1 MKNFVTRAVTGIL
14 YVLLLVGCTIWGP
27 ESAYLFFAIVAAGCV
42 LEFGTITN
50 THYHAEMNRIICAMA
65 AVVLCSAMWQVQ
77 TGIGDSSKMFALYG
91 FTLLY
96 LLISELYRRSE
107 DPIRNWSLAFA
118 SQLFIA
124 LPFSL
129 IPLISL
135 HNDVIEG
142 SLQYDWIYT
151 LAIFVFLWTNDTG
164 AYLVGTLFGR
174 YIPYKLFPRISP
186 HKSWIGSIGGG
197 LVSLIAAAVLWHFV
211 HGLTLVQWM
220 VLATIVCLFGTWGD
234 LVESLIKRQLGI
246 KDSGKIL
253 PGHGGLLDRFD
264 SALLAIP
271 ASYVYFTL
279 I

>member
-107 DPIRNWSLAFA
+107 DPIRNWSLTFA

-124 LPFSL
+124 LPFSP

-151 LAIFVFLWTNDTG
+151 LAIFVFLWTNDTA

-197 LVSLIAAAVLWHFV
+197 LVSLFAAAVLWHFV

-220 VLATIVCLFGTWGD
+220 GLATIVCIFGTWGD

>member
-220 VLATIVCLFGTWGD
+220 GLATIVCIFGTWGD

-246 KDSGKIL
+246 KDSGKIF

>member
-186 HKSWIGSIGGG
+186 HKSRIGSIGGG

-220 VLATIVCLFGTWGD
+220 GLATIVCIFGTWGD

>member
-27 ESAYLFFAIVAAGCV
+27 ESAYLFFAIIAAGCV

-220 VLATIVCLFGTWGD
+220 GLATIVCIFGTWGD

>member
-164 AYLVGTLFGR
+164 AYLVGTLLGR

-197 LVSLIAAAVLWHFV
+197 LVSLIAAAVLWNFV

-220 VLATIVCLFGTWGD
+220 GLATIVCIFGTWGD

>member
-65 AVVLCSAMWQVQ
+65 TVVLCSAMWQVQ

-151 LAIFVFLWTNDTG
+151 LSIFVFLWTNDTG

-220 VLATIVCLFGTWGD
+220 GLATIVCIFGTWGD

>member
-220 VLATIVCLFGTWGD
+220 GLATIVCIFGTWGD